1 MKKFLAVK
9 MSLIMVLS
17 FAACGKKEATNNA
30 TEEAST
36 VAAEAGIKGPADLKG
51 KTVGVQTGT
60 TGDLYVSDDAEL
72 SCTVERFN
80 KGFEAV
86 QALLQGKVDAVVID
100 DQPAQVFVSEN
111 KGLKI
116 LDEEYTAEDY
126 AICISK
132 ENDAL
137 LEKINK
143 AIKELKDD
151 GTLQS
156 IVDYYIGGKEDAKRY
171 EPSTAEPVNGELIMA
186 TNAEFPPYEFHEG
199 DEIVGIDADFAQAIA
214 DKLGMKLVIEDM
226 AFDSIIAAVQ
236 QGKADMGVEGMTVTE
251 DRLKTI
257 NFTDSYYTGRQVIII
272 KE

>member
-1 MKKFLAVK
+1 MKKFLAVT

-143 AIKELKDD
+143 N
-151 GTLQS
+151 
-156 IVDYYIGGKEDAKRY
+156 GK
-171 EPSTAEPVNGELIMA
+171 
-186 TNAEFPPYEFHEG
+186 
-199 DEIVGIDADFAQAIA
+199 
-214 DKLGMKLVIEDM
+214 
-226 AFDSIIAAVQ
+226 
-236 QGKADMGVEGMTVTE
+236 
-251 DRLKTI
+251 
-257 NFTDSYYTGRQVIII
+257 
-272 KE
+272 